1 MRTDKKSEFLK
12 TLKRDK
18 VKEEHEDE
26 NHDEQEKVILFVL
39 SIGPVDFRQTII
51 YIYFAINSC

>member
-12 TLKRDK
+12 GLKRDR

-39 SIGPVDFRQTII
+39 RIDPVDFRQTIM
-51 YIYFAINSC
+51 YIYFTVNSC